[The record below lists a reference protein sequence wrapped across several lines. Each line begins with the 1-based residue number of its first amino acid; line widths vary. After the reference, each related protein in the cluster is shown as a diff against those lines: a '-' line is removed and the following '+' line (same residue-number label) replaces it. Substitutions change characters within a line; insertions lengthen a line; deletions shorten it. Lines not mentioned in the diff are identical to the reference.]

1 MNITSRPVNESHID
15 EIAALVQSGSFII
28 NLDHYDVAQTLKGR
42 KGTLYLATKDSDTPT
57 DSFLSDVFSHLIHQ
71 DPIRHATRLLLSI
84 GLTPDEP
91 LMMDDMSIIHDFFEE
106 LPSKDVESK
115 WGIKTNPIGK
125 PMTILVLCTR

>member
-28 NLDHYDVAQTLKGR
+28 NLDHNDVTQTLKGR
-42 KGTLYLATKDSDTPT
+42 KGTLYLGTKDSDTPA

-71 DPIRHATRLLLSI
+71 DPIRRATTILLSI
-84 GLTPDEP
+84 GLTSDDT
-91 LMMDDMSIIHDFFEE
+91 LMMSDIPIINDFFGE

-115 WGIKTNPIGK
+115 WGIKTNPIGE